1 LETGAAEVII
11 SVAGGAMIAPKI
23 KRPLFQLKARILSVV
38 SPNRVKV
45 YFLAGDKSKNDFAV
59 LVFQPLIKLLMMLRT
74 K

>member
-38 SPNRVKV
+38 SPNELMFI
-45 YFLAGDKSKNDFAV
+45 FLLATNPRKILRCWF
-59 LVFQPLIKLLMMLRT
+59 FKL
-74 K
+74 